1 LIKIKEGDMDKVLT
15 PVAAIRARCLAC
27 AEGKS
32 SVVRKCVQQDCSLF
46 QYRFGRNP
54 ARKGIGGPRRA
65 AVLSAEQKP
74 ALRAETINSSSA
86 VTPDVTPT
94 VDGSVSAVPQSSG
107 PVGGTFHD
115 QLMRFKRIAG

>member
-1 LIKIKEGDMDKVLT
+1 MGKILT

-27 AEGKS
+27 AKGKAA
-32 SVVRKCVQQDCSLF
+32 VVRKCVQQDCPLF

-54 ARKGIGGPRRA
+54 ARKGIGGPRRVRIPA
-65 AVLSAEQKP
+65 AEQK
-74 ALRAETINSSSA
+74 LGLCMETINSSSA
-86 VTPDVTPT
+86 VTQNVTQT
-94 VDGSVSAVPQSSG
+94 LDGPVSAEPLPSG